1 MSRAKSLVGVA
12 LFALLAAGCSTA
24 ATSPEPAASGP
35 SPSGA
40 VSFERTQTNE
50 GGQVT
55 VEATWEGPAAGAV
68 FDVKLDTHSIDL
80 DGLDLSDS
88 VLTNDQGDSLVEAA
102 WEAPK
107 GGHHREGRLAFG
119 GDTATFLTGA
129 RWIELTIDG
138 VGAVPERVLRWEVP
152 A

>member
-1 MSRAKSLVGVA
+1 MTLLGPA
-12 LFALLAAGCSTA
+12 LIALLVVGCGGA
-24 ATSPEPAASGP
+24 ATSPGASASGP
-35 SPSGA
+35 SPSGD
-40 VSFERTQTNE
+40 VSLERTQTNE

-68 FDVKLDTHSIDL
+68 FNVKLDTHSIDL

-119 GDTATFLTGA
+119 GDAATFLAGA
-129 RWIELTIDG
+129 RWIELSIDG
-138 VGAVPERVLRWEVP
+138 VGAVPERILRWEVP